1 VSEYLS
7 WSLLVSAVFFAAQ
20 VVLSV
25 RVLLRRSPLQNA
37 HAWLLVLWLLPLA
50 GMVLYLLIGENRLG
64 SLRRKQYS
72 DSQRHLAAWANELWL
87 AKEKTWEDGYERF
100 RTLAHLGVTMCD
112 APAVEGNR
120 LTLHADAG
128 ETLDAM
134 IADINRAE
142 SHCHLLTYIFY
153 PEGKPLEV
161 AEALER
167 AVARGVS
174 CRVAVDSAGSRKFF
188 RSGLASRLRSSGVEV
203 LELLGV
209 NPLRLLFRRLDLRN
223 HRKLLIVDGMV
234 AYAGSH
240 NMADDSFRPKGP
252 DGPGP
257 WHDATA
263 RVEGYAA
270 RALALLFIADWNSEA
285 SSPIGD
291 VDAYLPPRS
300 AREPDDITSAVQILP
315 SGPESRPGAI
325 QATMVSA
332 MHLAEREL
340 IVTTPYFVPDATLMT
355 ALVTASA
362 RGVET
367 TLIVPARNDAPIVDR
382 AGKASYARL
391 LDAGVRILRYTPG
404 LLHAKTVTVDGK
416 VALIGSANM
425 DQRSFRINFEVTL
438 AVYDDPFASTLRSLQ
453 HQYIAQSEPVEPAD
467 WNSRSVGRK
476 LVDNAAALFGPL
488 L

>member
-134 IADINRAE
+134 IADIDRAE

-223 HRKLLIVDGMV
+223 HRKLLIVDGHGRLRGLAQHGRRLV
-234 AYAGSH
+234 PPQGPRRARARGTTRRRGS
-240 NMADDSFRPKGP
+240 RGTRRGP
-252 DGPGP
+252 SRCSSSRTG
-257 WHDATA
+257 TA
-263 RVEGYAA
+263 RPRA
-270 RALALLFIADWNSEA
+270 RSGMSTRTCRRGRRASPTRSPRRCR
-285 SSPIGD
+285 SSPR
-291 VDAYLPPRS
+291 APR
-300 AREPDDITSAVQILP
+300 A
-315 SGPESRPGAI
+315 G
-325 QATMVSA
+325 
-332 MHLAEREL
+332 
-340 IVTTPYFVPDATLMT
+340 
-355 ALVTASA
+355 
-362 RGVET
+362 
-367 TLIVPARNDAPIVDR
+367 PARSRQRWCRRCTSP
-382 AGKASYARL
+382 
-391 LDAGVRILRYTPG
+391 
-404 LLHAKTVTVDGK
+404 
-416 VALIGSANM
+416 SAN
-425 DQRSFRINFEVTL
+425 
-438 AVYDDPFASTLRSLQ
+438 
-453 HQYIAQSEPVEPAD
+453 
-467 WNSRSVGRK
+467 
-476 LVDNAAALFGPL
+476 
-488 L
+488 